1 MNPTIDHSPEFQ
13 DAMLKHGDK
22 DRQIERMKESRMTW
36 RIIAASGWLTLLA
49 IMIREFSKTP

>member
-22 DRQIERMKESRMTW
+22 DRQIERLKESRMTW
-36 RIIAASGWLTLLA
+36 RIIAASGWLTLLSV
-49 IMIREFSKTP
+49 MIREFSK